1 MQLLKIL
8 AVDLGEK
15 RNRRSDRKA
24 PVNGRLNKK
33 IYFLLNNTIHFNT
46 YRDEDTIHI
55 YKGVYT
61 FLQISVLNIPFRLVQ
76 PPPPRTHTHAPTHT
90 NTRQD
95 RKKRKQGWRETRK
108 KERCTE
114 RKKIRTKSYLLWKSV
129 LDWTAI
135 WHYIQTCPSP
145 KNFQRSQF
153 ACLVSNRNMKDI
165 V

>member
-76 PPPPRTHTHAPTHT
+76 PPPPRTHTHAPTHI

-95 RKKRKQGWRETRK
+95 RKKGSKDEGKQERRKDVQKEK
-108 KERCTE
+108 KLERSLICCEKVCLTE
-114 RKKIRTKSYLLWKSV
+114 LQYGITFKLVRL
-129 LDWTAI
+129 
-135 WHYIQTCPSP
+135 
-145 KNFQRSQF
+145 QRISKE
-153 ACLVSNRNMKDI
+153 ANLHV
-165 V
+165 

>member
-76 PPPPRTHTHAPTHT
+76 PPPAHAYTRTYTHKHTTGQKKKEARMKG
-90 NTRQD
+90 NKKEGKMY
-95 RKKRKQGWRETRK
+95 RKK
-108 KERCTE
+108 
-114 RKKIRTKSYLLWKSV
+114 
-129 LDWTAI
+129 
-135 WHYIQTCPSP
+135 
-145 KNFQRSQF
+145 KN
-153 ACLVSNRNMKDI
+153 
-165 V
+165 